1 MNGHRLGSV
10 LRIRHL
16 QERAAR
22 GELAASRNVLRVAE
36 TAERTTWE
44 TLDER
49 VANPAAAPEAAST
62 ALIAT
67 QMLVA
72 SGMLAAE
79 RQHVATV
86 TAGEVVVHATE
97 EWTLAARRVEGL
109 ERLVERQD
117 IAAREEAVR
126 RASNE
131 VDDLVLIKFAAG
143 AS

>member
-22 GELAASRNVLRVAE
+22 GELAASRNVHRLAE

-49 VANPAAAPEAAST
+49 VANPAAPEAPST